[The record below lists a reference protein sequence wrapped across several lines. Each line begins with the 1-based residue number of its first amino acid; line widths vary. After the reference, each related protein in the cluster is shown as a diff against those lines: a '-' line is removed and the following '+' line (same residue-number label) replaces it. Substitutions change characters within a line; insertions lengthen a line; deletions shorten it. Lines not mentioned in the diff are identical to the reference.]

1 MNMRSA
7 SSDAVP
13 EAGGRRAGELPAVL
27 GRFDTLTVVVGSI
40 IGSGIFL
47 KPAVV
52 AQSLD
57 SFGLI
62 IGVWI
67 VVGLITLCGSLA
79 VAELAAMLPHAGG
92 PYVFLR
98 EAYGRLP
105 GFLLGWTEY
114 WVIRT
119 GSLGALAAAT
129 VIYASQVVPMGRA
142 LQEWATIGIVVFVS
156 AVNIVGT
163 RWAAR
168 VQNVATIVK
177 VGFLAVLIVLPF
189 ALGRVHGAY
198 LLPLVPAE
206 YSPSIW
212 KGLGAALIAVMWPYD
227 GWVHVS
233 SVAEEVREPQRNVPA
248 ALGLGMLIVIGLYV
262 SANIAYHVVLPLEA
276 IRSSSAVATDVC
288 RALLGPVGGSV
299 VAVGVMC
306 STFGAV
312 NANVLTGPRVYFAM
326 ARDGLL
332 PGSIHRIHERYQTP
346 SNAILMQAG
355 WTIVLILAAYAWKGD
370 PREAFDVLTNYVIF
384 GASVFYALAVAAVFV
399 LRWRRPELPRPYRT
413 WGYPVVPA
421 LYLLF
426 FGAALA
432 SLLAVTPWES
442 AAGTVLIAAGVVFYI
457 LSGGRRTPESG
468 GGRRR
473 TRVEPQG

>member
-1 MNMRSA
+1 MATSQIREIGRQ
-7 SSDAVP
+7 
-13 EAGGRRAGELPAVL
+13 EAATLPRVL
-27 GRFDTLTVVVGSI
+27 GRFDALTVVVGSI

-47 KPAVV
+47 KPAAV

-105 GFLLGWTEY
+105 AFLLGWTEF

-119 GSLGALAAAT
+119 GSLGALSAAT
-129 VIYASQVVPMGRA
+129 TIYLSQLVPLGHQG
-142 LQEWATIGIVVFVS
+142 QEIAAIGIVMFLCGI
-156 AVNIVGT
+156 NTVGT

-168 VQNVATIVK
+168 VQNVTTTTK
-177 VGFLAVLIVLPF
+177 VAFLLVIIVLPF
-189 ALGRVHGAY
+189 ALGRAQGNL
-198 LLPLVPAE
+198 LLPLLPE
-206 YSPSIW
+206 TYSPSLW
-212 KGLGAALIAVMWPYD
+212 KGLGAAMIAVLWPYD

-233 SVAEEVREPQRNVPA
+233 SVAEEIRNPQRNVPL
-248 ALGLGMLIVIGLYV
+248 ALGLGMLIVIVLYV
-262 SANIAYHVVLPLEA
+262 AANVAYHAVLPLDQ
-276 IRSSSAVATDVC
+276 IRQSSAVAADAC
-288 RALLGPVGGSV
+288 RALLGPIGGSL
-299 VAVGVMC
+299 VAMGVMC
-306 STFGAV
+306 STFGAL
-312 NANVLTGPRVYFAM
+312 NANVLTGPRMYFAM

-332 PGSIHRIHERYQTP
+332 PDSLRRIHERYQTP
-346 SNAILMQAG
+346 ANAILLQGG
-355 WTIVLILAAYAWKGD
+355 WAIVLIVIAYAWKGD

-399 LRWRRPELPRPYRT
+399 LRRRRPELPRPYRT

-421 LYLLF
+421 LYLVF

-432 SLLAVTPWES
+432 SLLIVTPRES
-442 AAGTVLIAAGVVFYI
+442 AAGTALILAGMAFYI
-457 LSGGRRTPESG
+457 VME
-468 GGRRR
+468 RRR
-473 TRVEPQG
+473 RRSHAGQ